1 MADLAFLFLQ
11 TDDWGGSEPTHW
23 PTLLGRGASLLLFG
37 GFAFLVLR
45 AIWRGR
51 RYRAMDIL
59 GPADLEQLHTAIADA
74 EKRTVGEILPVVVE
88 RSDDHPAAHWR
99 WALFAMLLGSA
110 LLVGYLPWDH
120 PAWLLACQVG
130 LGLVGYGASI
140 SLPDLQRL
148 LVTEVRA
155 EEMAQE
161 QAFQEFY
168 AHDLHETDARTG
180 VLIFVSLFE
189 RRVIVLGDKGIAS
202 KVGEAEWKATD
213 EAILAGIRAGSLRDG
228 LLAGIERCAD
238 VLAEHFPWEDGDRNE
253 IPDRIVVRKR

>member
-1 MADLAFLFLQ
+1 MAQVPMLLLQ
-11 TDDWGGSEPTHW
+11 NDDWGGPDPTHL
-23 PTLLGRGASLLLFG
+23 PSLLGQIASLVLLA
-37 GFAFLVLR
+37 AFTVLVLR
-45 AIWRGR
+45 AIWRAR
-51 RYRAMDIL
+51 QYRALDVL
-59 GPADLEQLHTAIADA
+59 KPEDLEQLHAAIGAA

-99 WALFAMLLGSA
+99 WALIAMLLGSA
-110 LLVGYLPWDH
+110 LLVTVLPWDH
-120 PAWLLACQVG
+120 PALLLACQVG
-130 LGLVGYGASI
+130 LGLVGYGASV

-148 LVTEVRA
+148 LVTERRA

-168 AHDLHETDARTG
+168 AHNLQETDARTG

-189 RRVIVLGDKGIAS
+189 RRVIVLADEGIDR
-202 KVGEAEWKATD
+202 KVGEAQWKSTD

-228 LLAGIERCAD
+228 LLAGIEQAAD

-253 IPDRIVVRKR
+253 IPDRVVVRKR